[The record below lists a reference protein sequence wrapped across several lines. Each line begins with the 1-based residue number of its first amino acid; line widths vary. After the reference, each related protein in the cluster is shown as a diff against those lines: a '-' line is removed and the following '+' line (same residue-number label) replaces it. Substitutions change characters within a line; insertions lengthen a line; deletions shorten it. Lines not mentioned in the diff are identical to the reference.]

1 MMVEFSVTDPQTPKR
16 CIEAINGSF
25 DSIKEMIADYK
36 PKETM
41 QDYAVIFYKGDI
53 KEGQSLYV
61 DRECENA
68 IPVYC
73 QYGGTHRYVGTL
85 DGREVTFIT
94 DLEDVVIYQPY
105 RLAIVKQR
113 NGITKDSFYYNNVNN
128 EEVSDDNND

>member
-1 MMVEFSVTDPQTPKR
+1 MTEFSVTDPQTPKR

-25 DSIKEMIADYK
+25 DSIKEMVAEYK
-36 PKETM
+36 PKETV

-61 DRECENA
+61 DKECENA

-73 QYGGTHRYVGTL
+73 QYGGTHRYVGIL
-85 DGREVTFIT
+85 DGKEVTFIT

-105 RLAIVKQR
+105 RLKIVNQR
-113 NGITKDSFYYNNVNN
+113 KNGITKDSFYYNNVNS
-128 EEVSDDNND
+128 EVANDNNH